1 MNSHPMR
8 RSRQEITDPAGLE
21 EILAAASVCRI
32 GFAAAGEPYVV
43 PMNFGWAREEG
54 ILTVY
59 LHCAGDGRKLPLL
72 RSGSRVCFQ
81 TDLPEEL
88 RPAEEPCDWGIRFRS
103 LVGWGIPRELTGSE
117 EKTPGLNRIMEK
129 YSGRTFVF
137 DEAQLARTRVFR
149 IPLTEVTAKRSSV

>member
-8 RSRQEITDPAGLE
+8 RSRQEITDPADLE
-21 EILAAASVCRI
+21 EILSSAPVCRI
-32 GFAAAGEPYVV
+32 GFAAEGEPYVV

-54 ILTVY
+54 TLAVY

-81 TDLPEEL
+81 TELAGEL

-103 LVGWGIPRELTGSE
+103 LVGWGVPRELSGPE
-117 EKTPGLNRIMEK
+117 EKTRGLNRIMEK

-137 DEAQLARTRVFR
+137 DEAQLARTRIFR